1 LRRQANQADR
11 KEESSMTSTAATD
24 TVPAARTTRTDSG
37 TANTVA
43 KTRRSRT
50 SSDEENNGNARYF
63 LAKANGDGGSP
74 AFDREVASEGEAL
87 VEALR
92 LGVTFYE
99 VQEFRVVPDFA
110 GRKPQLNKEVVTGKQ
125 SL

>member
-1 LRRQANQADR
+1 
-11 KEESSMTSTAATD
+11 MTSTAATD

-63 LAKANGDGGSP
+63 LAKANGDGDNP

>member
-1 LRRQANQADR
+1 MA
-11 KEESSMTSTAATD
+11 STAATD

-37 TANTVA
+37 AENTVA

-50 SSDEENNGNARYF
+50 SPDEENNGNARYF

-110 GRKPQLNKEVVTGKQ
+110 GKKPQLNKEAVKGR
-125 SL
+125 

>member
-1 LRRQANQADR
+1 
-11 KEESSMTSTAATD
+11 MTNTATD
-24 TVPAARTTRTDSG
+24 TAPAARTTRAEIGSE
-37 TANTVA
+37 ASPA
-43 KTRRSRT
+43 KTRRSRAN
-50 SSDEENNGNARYF
+50 SDEESGGNARYF
-63 LAKANGDGGSP
+63 LAKANGNGGIL

-110 GRKPQLNKEVVTGKQ
+110 GKKPQLNKEAVKGK
-125 SL
+125 